1 MLTRTETKAVC
12 DICGCDIAG
21 DGEGCLMVEWETE
34 GTPDGRDAEPDD
46 CGQRF
51 LCERCA
57 AADCIDGD
65 DNCMGNFW
73 ASNLCAEH
81 PGAEVIYL

>member
-21 DGEGCLMVEWETE
+21 DGEGGLMVEWETE
-34 GTPDGRDAEPDD
+34 GTTEGRDAEPDD

-51 LCERCA
+51 LCHACREEDLDL
-57 AADCIDGD
+57 ADS
-65 DNCMGNFW
+65 W
-73 ASNLCAEH
+73 EVNLLIEH
-81 PGAEVIYL
+81 PGADVIEL